1 MVIRC
6 LFFSLLIWLAPLSNA
21 QSNTAEFDVIVNSNV
36 AVNEISRDEL
46 KQILLA
52 NKTRWPDGKQV
63 TIIYLSEDVNG
74 ADEISQSSMGMTS
87 LQTKKHYLTKVFSG
101 ALASA
106 PHSADSIK
114 EALNLVTKT
123 DGAVVLVSKGTK
135 VENAKTLKVK

>member
-1 MVIRC
+1 MVIRPHY
-6 LFFSLLIWLAPLSNA
+6 FFLLLWLTPLSNA
-21 QSNTAEFDVIVNSNV
+21 QSTTTEYDVIVNSSV
-36 AVNEISRDEL
+36 ALNEISRDEL

-52 NKTRWPDGKQV
+52 NKTHWPDGKQV
-63 TIIYLSEDVNG
+63 TIVYLSEDVSG
-74 ADEISQSSMGMTS
+74 ADEISKSSMGMTS

-101 ALASA
+101 TLATA

-135 VENAKTLKVK
+135 VENAKILKVK